1 MEDVVTLKYRDVI
14 KDGFTVI
21 AEVDAGS
28 QFSLFLF
35 YPIIIQFFSIFMHR
49 GIPSN
54 LPDRLACVF
63 ISLFVCLATVFQI
76 PISH

>member
-35 YPIIIQFFSIFMHR
+35 YPIIIQFFS
-49 GIPSN
+49 N